1 MHETLLGS
9 TILWTANVQIYKSQG
24 YQNMHLWYSKEGRM
38 FPPWALLLQVLCISV
53 SCMFLWK

>member
-24 YQNMHLWYSKEGRM
+24 YQNMHL
-38 FPPWALLLQVLCISV
+38 
-53 SCMFLWK
+53 